1 VSAKS
6 GDKRWESRFGRFVK
20 TYGVKLLASRLNV
33 RSTAVYGWVSG
44 RVSPT
49 SGNALAI
56 RKLAKRR
63 RIALPLEVIYQQF
76 HGARGE
82 RRRVPS

>member
-1 VSAKS
+1 MSAKS
-6 GDKRWESRFGRFVK
+6 GDKRWDSRFGRFVK
-20 TYGVKLLASRLNV
+20 TYGVELLASRLHV

-56 RKLAKRR
+56 RRLAKRR
-63 RIALPLEVIYQQF
+63 GIVLSLEVIYQQF
-76 HGARGE
+76 HT
-82 RRRVPS
+82 RRQ